1 MMPRASFL
9 FVALQASVF
18 ATVFAMALVL
28 ASTPT
33 PLPSSLGIRG
43 LKRARSVRS
52 RIWADFEPLVRWTG
66 ARLAPFLT
74 SRARARLDAQI
85 SFAGDPAGITPE
97 EYVALC
103 MLSGIGALCLGSTL
117 CSLFDLP
124 AVCAVVGGVLGAALP
139 WQYFSGAAQRREQ
152 SVQQSLPYVVDLLAL
167 ALGAGIDFPGALR
180 QVSEKA
186 SDPDDPMMGE
196 VSYIL
201 QELLVGKTRRQAM
214 LEFAVR
220 CPYEAVQEFVSAV
233 VKAEQRG
240 NPLAEV
246 LQIQASSS
254 RTRRTV
260 HAEESAAKA
269 GVQLIVPCA
278 LVFISVLLII
288 VAPLFM
294 QLEPALGV

>member
-1 MMPRASFL
+1 M
-9 FVALQASVF
+9 
-18 ATVFAMALVL
+18 
-28 ASTPT
+28 
-33 PLPSSLGIRG
+33 
-43 LKRARSVRS
+43 
-52 RIWADFEPLVRWTG
+52 
-66 ARLAPFLT
+66 
-74 SRARARLDAQI
+74 
-85 SFAGDPAGITPE
+85 
-97 EYVALC
+97 
-103 MLSGIGALCLGSTL
+103 
-117 CSLFDLP
+117 
-124 AVCAVVGGVLGAALP
+124 GGVLGAALP

-233 VKAEQRG
+233 VQAEQRG